1 MVVLSGTTVENS
13 GQWYSARYRVPGHTR
28 WSLFTLMGMGGLFG
42 ASHDDGMGDAIS
54 VGVGGGTFAV
64 SVIDTTVHRETVKFR
79 DQLGTFYDRNG
90 SLLVSVRYQSTGIVA
105 WNANVY
111 PGTFHIGAAKPGLWV
126 QVVRPGGARIGVAA
140 SWLQGVALGSSVTG
154 TRSESDGVAEHGSSG
169 V

>member
-1 MVVLSGTTVENS
+1 
-13 GQWYSARYRVPGHTR
+13 
-28 WSLFTLMGMGGLFG
+28 MGMGGLFG

-79 DQLGTFYDRNG
+79 GQLGTFYDRNG

-111 PGTFHIGAAKPGLWV
+111 PGAFHIGAAKPGLWV

-140 SWLQGVALGSSVTG
+140 SCLQGVGIGMISHRNSK
-154 TRSESDGVAEHGSSG
+154 
-169 V
+169 